1 MKALDLKSTLFPEIE
16 ALVSAAGFEWIEC
29 GLRFQEDAST
39 LSVMIDSLSGVE
51 LKDCE
56 SVSRKISEFL
66 DEKDSLT
73 GHYYLE
79 VSSPGVER
87 PLKTMEHYKRFIGS
101 EAVVKLAKNKKIS
114 GMIVSVDLNGSIAIR
129 NAEGE
134 EQIIEFAS
142 IRSGHL
148 VFKPKKG
155 EKKKN

>member
-1 MKALDLKSTLFPEIE
+1 MKASDLKSTLFPEIE
-16 ALVSAAGFEWIEC
+16 ALVGAVGFECIDC
-29 GLRFQEDAST
+29 SLRFQEDVST
-39 LSVMIDSLSGVE
+39 LSVMIDSPSGVE

-56 SVSRKISEFL
+56 RVSRKISEFL

-114 GMIVSVDLNGSIAIR
+114 GVIVSVDVNGSVTIR

-134 EQIIEFAS
+134 EQLVEFAS

-148 VFKPKKG
+148 VFKPQKG

>member
-1 MKALDLKSTLFPEIE
+1 M
-16 ALVSAAGFEWIEC
+16 
-29 GLRFQEDAST
+29 
-39 LSVMIDSLSGVE
+39 
-51 LKDCE
+51 
-56 SVSRKISEFL
+56 